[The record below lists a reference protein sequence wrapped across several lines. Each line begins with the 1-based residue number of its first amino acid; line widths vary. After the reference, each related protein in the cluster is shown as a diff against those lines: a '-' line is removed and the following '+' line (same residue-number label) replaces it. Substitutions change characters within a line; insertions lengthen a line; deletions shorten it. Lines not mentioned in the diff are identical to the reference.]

1 MYSGGELSV
10 GKVSPADISKIRAAY
25 KLGEDVPNHI
35 IESAIIS
42 AQKASEEL
50 KRLTGSSNTRIV
62 PGVLGSSSGYK
73 QALSEAKGGIKPEEI
88 LIRGSLI
95 QELGRNQMYEAAA
108 CLWIPI
114 LRDVMS
120 LMNVK

>member
-1 MYSGGELSV
+1 MYSGGELSI
-10 GKVSPADISKIRAAY
+10 GKVRPADISKIRAAY
-25 KLGEDVPNHI
+25 KLDENVPNHI

-50 KRLTGSSNTRIV
+50 KRLTDSSNTRIV
-62 PGVLGSSSGYK
+62 PGFLGSLSGYK
-73 QALSEAKGGIKPEEI
+73 RALSKGQVTAEDI

-108 CLWIPI
+108 NLWTPI
-114 LRDVMS
+114 LEDVMS
-120 LMNVK
+120 VMNVK